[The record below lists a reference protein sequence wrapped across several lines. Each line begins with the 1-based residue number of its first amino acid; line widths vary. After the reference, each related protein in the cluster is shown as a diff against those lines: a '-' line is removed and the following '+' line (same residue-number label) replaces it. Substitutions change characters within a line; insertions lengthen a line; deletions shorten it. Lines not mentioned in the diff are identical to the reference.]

1 MRLITRSDFDGLAC
15 AALLEEHGVIDE
27 YLFVHPKDMQDGKV
41 EVTGNDVLAN
51 VPFVPGCGMWFDHH
65 SSEEERLATNE
76 RFAFK
81 GASYRAPSCARVIYD
96 HFGGAPAFWKFDE
109 NGLMEAV
116 DKSDS
121 GSLSEEEI
129 KHPKG
134 WILLSFIMDPRT
146 GLGRFKDY
154 RISNHAL
161 MKDMIGYCRT
171 LKIEGIL
178 AIPDVKERVGR
189 YVEQEKAY
197 EAMLRANSR
206 TEGNV
211 LFIDL
216 RGVAE
221 IQSGNRF
228 LEYALWPG
236 QNVSMR
242 VLWGR
247 EKQNVVITAGHSVLD
262 RSCLT
267 DIGSLM
273 LAHGGGGHR
282 QVGTCQVET
291 AQAEQVIARI
301 LAGLVQKG

>member
-15 AALLEEHGVIDE
+15 AALLEEHGVIDD

-41 EVTGNDVLAN
+41 QVGSNDVLAN

-65 SSEEERLATNE
+65 SSEEERLAKNE
-76 RFAFK
+76 RFAFT

-134 WILLSFIMDPRT
+134 WVLLSFIMDPRT

-161 MKDMIGYCRT
+161 MKDMIGYCRN
-171 LKIEGIL
+171 LKIDGIL
-178 AIPDVKERVGR
+178 ALPDVKERQDR
-189 YVEQEKAY
+189 YFEQEKAY

-206 TEGNV
+206 IEGNV

-228 LEYALWPG
+228 LEYALWPR
-236 QNVSMR
+236 QNVSLR
-242 VLWGR
+242 ILWGR

-273 LAHGGGGHR
+273 LRYGGGGHR

-291 AQAEQVIARI
+291 GKAEPVIAEV
-301 LAGLVQKG
+301 LAELKKG

>member
-15 AALLEEHGVIDE
+15 AALLEEHGVIDD

-41 EVTGNDVLAN
+41 QVAGNDVLAN

-65 SSEEERLATNE
+65 SSEEERLAKNE
-76 RFAFK
+76 RIVFK

-121 GSLSEEEI
+121 GSLTVEEI

-134 WILLSFIMDPRT
+134 WVLLSFIMDPRT

-171 LKIEGIL
+171 LKIDEIL
-178 AIPDVKERVGR
+178 ELPDVQERVDR
-189 YVEQEKAY
+189 YFEQEKAY
-197 EAMLRANSR
+197 RGHARSQQPGRGERPVHRSARRRGDPEREPLHRVRPLAR
-206 TEGNV
+206 TERLPARAVGPGEAERRHH
-211 LFIDL
+211 
-216 RGVAE
+216 RGP
-221 IQSGNRF
+221 QH
-228 LEYALWPG
+228 PG
-236 QNVSMR
+236 PLLPERHRLPDAQVRRRRPSP
-242 VLWGR
+242 
-247 EKQNVVITAGHSVLD
+247 
-262 RSCLT
+262 
-267 DIGSLM
+267 
-273 LAHGGGGHR
+273 GGHLPGGDR
-282 QVGTCQVET
+282 
-291 AQAEQVIARI
+291 ARRSR
-301 LAGLVQKG
+301 